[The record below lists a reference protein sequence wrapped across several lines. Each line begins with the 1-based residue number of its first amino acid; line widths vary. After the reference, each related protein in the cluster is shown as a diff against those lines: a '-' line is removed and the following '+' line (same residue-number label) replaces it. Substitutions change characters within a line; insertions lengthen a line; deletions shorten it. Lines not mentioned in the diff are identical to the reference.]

1 MGTPNQD
8 ASRLC
13 TRSLPYSSPAAV
25 GNVVSFPAL
34 LKDNTQDSVNMNQQG
49 GGHGKSRQISACKR
63 SLSKT
68 LSSIKKADNESS
80 SISASSQLPSTSG
93 NAEVPKRKGDVE
105 FELQLEMALSATAAE
120 TQNNNQATH
129 MSQSISSLQDS
140 TPPMKK
146 LRQNTEPTSSSS
158 AVWSRSAGAPLY
170 WAEVYCS
177 GQASTG
183 RWVHA
188 DVVNDLLDAERKVE
202 ASSAVCK
209 KPLRYVVA
217 FAGNGAKD
225 VTRRFA
231 FCTIPKFVS
240 CASDNDILVLHH
252 LMLHI
257 SQINHRKTTYGLK
270 VKILLS

>member
-1 MGTPNQD
+1 MGTLNQD

-13 TRSLPYSSPAAV
+13 TWSLPYSSPVAV
-25 GNVVSFPAL
+25 CNVINSPAL
-34 LKDNTQDSVNMNQQG
+34 LKDNTQDSVSMNQRRG
-49 GGHGKSRQISACKR
+49 SLGKSKQTSACKR

-68 LSSIKKADNESS
+68 LSSIKGDNENSC
-80 SISASSQLPSTSG
+80 ISASSQLPSTSG
-93 NAEVPKRKGDVE
+93 SAELPKRKGDVE

-120 TQNNNQATH
+120 TQNNNQVNRT
-129 MSQSISSLQDS
+129 SQSIGSLQDS

-146 LRQNTEPTSSSS
+146 LRQNTEATSSSS
-158 AVWSRSAGAPLY
+158 TVWSRSAGAPLY
-170 WAEVYCS
+170 WAEVCCS
-177 GQASTG
+177 GQALTG
-183 RWVHA
+183 RWVHV

-231 FCTIPKFVS
+231 FCAIPKFVP
-240 CASDNDILVLHH
+240 CACGCDI
-252 LMLHI
+252 LMLHLTAYQTI
-257 SQINHRKTTYGLK
+257 SHSRIA
-270 VKILLS
+270 